1 MKGKDVQ
8 LPCFSVVGVFFFVAF
23 ATGVVLETAASSIF
37 SRSSKFFMTGAAGA
51 ATFGC
56 RVGEGGWRFGDIG
69 VIGCGA
75 MGDGSW
81 ADADEAGVKTGRC

>member
-1 MKGKDVQ
+1 
-8 LPCFSVVGVFFFVAF
+8 
-23 ATGVVLETAASSIF
+23 
-37 SRSSKFFMTGAAGA
+37 MTGAAGA

-56 RVGEGGWRFGDIG
+56 RVGEGGWRTGDIG